1 MSWGDSM
8 RPYVI
13 INSAMS
19 ADGKI
24 STVARRQVRISG
36 KEDMQRVD
44 ALKARTDAVMVGIG
58 TVLADDPKL
67 TVKSDVLKRER
78 IAKGRAENPLRIV
91 VDSNA
96 RTPSTAAILGPNA
109 LIVVAQQAPH
119 HKVEELST
127 KAEVIVVGERKID
140 LSALL
145 ARLKDRG
152 VESVLVEGGATLNF
166 ALLSLGLVDELHTYV
181 GNIIIGGSLAPTLV
195 DGDGLTSDFVK
206 LKLRQIRQI
215 GDGLLIKWQVLAPRH

>member
-1 MSWGDSM
+1 M

-24 STVARRQVRISG
+24 STVVRRQVRISG

-67 TVKSDVLKRER
+67 TVKSDMLKRER
-78 IAKGRAENPLRIV
+78 VAKGRAENPLRIV
-91 VDSNA
+91 VDRKA
-96 RTPSTAAILGPNA
+96 RTPSTAAFLGPNA
-109 LIVVAQQAPH
+109 LIAVAQQAPH

-127 KAEVIVVGERKID
+127 KAEVIVVGERK
-140 LSALL
+140 
-145 ARLKDRG
+145 
-152 VESVLVEGGATLNF
+152 
-166 ALLSLGLVDELHTYV
+166 VDPVSYTH
-181 GNIIIGGSLAPTLV
+181 
-195 DGDGLTSDFVK
+195 
-206 LKLRQIRQI
+206 LR
-215 GDGLLIKWQVLAPRH
+215 AHETRHD

>member
-1 MSWGDSM
+1 M

-24 STVARRQVRISG
+24 STVARKQVRISG

-44 ALKARTDAVMVGIG
+44 ALKVSTDAVMVGIG

-67 TVKSDVLKRER
+67 TIKSDVLKQER
-78 IAKGRAENPLRIV
+78 IAEGRTENPLRIV

-96 RTPSTAAILGPNA
+96 RTPSTASILGPNA
-109 LIVVAQQAPH
+109 LIAVAEQAPR

-127 KAEVIVVGERKID
+127 KAEVLIVGERKVD

-145 ARLKDRG
+145 VRLKDRG
-152 VESVLVEGGATLNF
+152 VNTVLVEGGATLNF
-166 ALLSLGLVDELHTYV
+166 ALLSLGLVDELYTYV
-181 GNIIIGGSLAPTLV
+181 GNIIIGGSSAPTLV

-206 LKLRQIRQI
+206 LKLRQISQV
-215 GDGLLIKWQVLAPRH
+215 GDGALINWQILAARH

>member
-1 MSWGDSM
+1 
-8 RPYVI
+8 
-13 INSAMS
+13 
-19 ADGKI
+19 
-24 STVARRQVRISG
+24 
-36 KEDMQRVD
+36 
-44 ALKARTDAVMVGIG
+44 
-58 TVLADDPKL
+58 
-67 TVKSDVLKRER
+67 
-78 IAKGRAENPLRIV
+78 
-91 VDSNA
+91 
-96 RTPSTAAILGPNA
+96 
-109 LIVVAQQAPH
+109 VVAQQAPH

-195 DGDGLTSDFVK
+195 DGDGLPSDFVK

>member
-1 MSWGDSM
+1 M
-8 RPYVI
+8 RPFVI

-24 STVARRQVRISG
+24 STVARKQVRISG

-44 ALKARTDAVMVGIG
+44 ALKANTDAVMVGIG

-67 TVKSDVLKRER
+67 TVKSDTLKRER
-78 IAKGRAENPLRIV
+78 VAKGRTENPLRIV

-109 LIVVAQQAPH
+109 LIAVAQQAPR
-119 HKVEELST
+119 HKVEGLGT
-127 KAEVIVVGERKID
+127 KAEVMVVGEHKVD
-140 LSALL
+140 LGVLL

-152 VESVLVEGGATLNF
+152 VDSVLVEGGATLNF
-166 ALLSLGLVDELHTYV
+166 ALLSLGLVDEVFTYV

-195 DGDGLTSDFVK
+195 DGDGLTSDLVK

-215 GDGLLIKWQVLAPRH
+215 GDGVLLSGRSSPPGIEPSF